1 MAARKPHEATSR
13 ATEGER
19 AAIYSPEWHDAR
31 AADLEAGNTTGLT
44 IAEAAHLI
52 AMHRMAA
59 RAIKGEN
66 R

>member
-19 AAIYSPEWHDAR
+19 AAIYSPEWHEAR
-31 AADLEAGNTTGLT
+31 AADLEAGNTDGLT
-44 IAEAAHLI
+44 IMEAARII

-66 R
+66 Q

>member
-1 MAARKPHEATSR
+1 VTARTPHEANSR

-19 AAIYSPEWHDAR
+19 AAIYSPEWHEAR
-31 AADLEAGNTTGLT
+31 AADLEAGNTDGLT
-44 IAEAAHLI
+44 IMEAARII

-66 R
+66 Q